1 MARNGVQLEKGLS
14 HSAFLER
21 YGTEEQCHAALV
33 AWRWPE
39 GFVCPRC
46 GGRDHSFCAPRRLF
60 QCFACQCQ
68 TSVRAGTVFQA
79 SKLPL
84 RTWFLAMYLLAQSK
98 NDIAALELM
107 RLLGVKY
114 DTAWLLKQK
123 LFGAMQAHNAERPLP
138 GLIQVDD
145 AYLGGG
151 AIRQPGDRSGRGAPN
166 KLPFLAAVATRDGKP
181 SAIHLRPVTGFT
193 KAAIGGYAARNLAAG
208 SAVVSDGL
216 RCFNGFAGAGL
227 THVSIRTG
235 SGKRPGEPALAWVN
249 SVLGNIKAAL
259 TGTCRA
265 VRHHH
270 AGRYRAGF
278 EWRFNH
284 RLNLAEILPRRATTA
299 LRQHPTPLRSFRT
312 AEADG

>member
-1 MARNGVQLEKGLS
+1 MARNGVQMQKGLS
-14 HSAFLER
+14 LSAFLDR

-46 GGRDHSFCAPRRLF
+46 GGRKHGFCAPRRLF
-60 QCFACQCQ
+60 QCSACKRQ

-107 RLLGVKY
+107 RQLGVNY

-123 LFGAMQAHNAERPLP
+123 LLGAMLAHNAGRPLS

-145 AYLGGG
+145 AYLGGE
-151 AIRQPGDRSGRGAPN
+151 ATRQPGDKRGRGAPN

-181 SAIHLRPVTGFT
+181 GAIHLRPVTGFT
-193 KAAIGGYAARNLAAG
+193 KAAIGDYAAHNLAAG

-216 RCFNGFAGAGL
+216 RCFNAFAEARL
-227 THVSIRTG
+227 KHVSIRTG
-235 SGKRPGEPALAWVN
+235 SGKRPSEPALAWVN
-249 SVLGNIKAAL
+249 TVLGNIKAAL
-259 TGTCRA
+259 AGTCRA

-270 AGRYRAGF
+270 AGRYLAGF

-284 RLNLAEILPRRATTA
+284 RLNLAEILPQLATTA
-299 LRQHPTPLRSFRT
+299 LCQHPTPLRSFRT
-312 AEADG
+312 TEVPG

>member
-1 MARNGVQLEKGLS
+1 MARKAVQMQKGLS
-14 HSAFLER
+14 LSAFLER

-46 GGRDHSFCAPRRLF
+46 GGREHSFCAPRRLF
-60 QCFACQCQ
+60 QCSACKRQ

-84 RTWFLAMYLLAQSK
+84 HTWFLAMYLLAQSK

-107 RLLGVKY
+107 RQLGVNY

-123 LFGAMQAHNAERPLP
+123 LLGAMQAHNAERPLS

-145 AYLGGG
+145 AYLGGE
-151 AIRQPGDRSGRGAPN
+151 ATHQPGDRRGRGAPN

-181 SAIHLRPVTGFT
+181 GAIHLRPVTGFT
-193 KAAIGGYAARNLAAG
+193 KAAIVDYAEHNLAAG

-216 RCFNGFAGAGL
+216 RCFNGFAEAGL

-235 SGKRPGEPALAWVN
+235 SGKRPSESALAWVN
-249 SVLGNIKAAL
+249 TVLGNIKAAL

-265 VRHHH
+265 VRRHH
-270 AGRYRAGF
+270 AGRYLAGF

-284 RLNLAEILPRRATTA
+284 RLDLAEILPHLATTA

-312 AEADG
+312 TEVAG